1 MSDEKK
7 PVKKNPSPLVVKG
20 IFFVTATFEDKR
32 YVVSNGLSFIQF
44 AKEGDDIKKGDYL
57 EIHGPVYQR
66 KDAANPIITGEAVV
80 RKLTEE
86 EVEAHKAK
94 MSKIF
99 EGKETTK
106 KSAPKKSSAKKSVKS
121 DEHKMPWE

>member
-1 MSDEKK
+1 MPDEKK
-7 PVKKNPSPLVVKG
+7 QVKKNPNPLVVKG

-44 AKEGDDIKKGDYL
+44 AKEGDGIEKGDYL

-66 KDAANPIITGEAVV
+66 KDAANAIITGEAVV

-86 EVEAHKAK
+86 EVEAHKEK
-94 MSKIF
+94 LSKVF
-99 EGKETTK
+99 GDKASTKKEVKKTTK
-106 KSAPKKSSAKKSVKS
+106 KTTKA
-121 DEHKMPWE
+121 DEQKMPWE

>member
-7 PVKKNPSPLVVKG
+7 QIKKNPNPLVVKG

-44 AKEGDDIKKGDYL
+44 AKEGDDIKKGDYVS
-57 EIHGPVYQR
+57 IHGPVYQK

-80 RKLTEE
+80 TKLSEK
-86 EVEAHKAK
+86 EVEEYKAK
-94 MSKIF
+94 MSKLF
-99 EGKETTK
+99 GDPMKDTKKTATK
-106 KSAPKKSSAKKSVKS
+106 KSAKKTDDDVN
-121 DEHKMPWE
+121 KMPWE

>member
-7 PVKKNPSPLVVKG
+7 SVRKNPNPLVVKG

-44 AKEGDDIKKGDYL
+44 AKEGDDIKKGDYVS
-57 EIHGPVYQR
+57 IHGPVYQK

-80 RKLTEE
+80 TKLSEK
-86 EVEAHKAK
+86 EVEEYKAK
-94 MSKIF
+94 MSKLF
-99 EGKETTK
+99 GDPMKDTK
-106 KSAPKKSSAKKSVKS
+106 KTTAKKSTKKADDDVN
-121 DEHKMPWE
+121 KMPWE

>member
-7 PVKKNPSPLVVKG
+7 SVKKNPSPLVVKG
-20 IFFVTATFEDKR
+20 VFYVTASFEDKQ
-32 YVVSNGLSFIQF
+32 YVVSNGLSFIRF
-44 AKEGDDIKKGDYL
+44 TKEGEDIKKGDYVT
-57 EIHGPVYQR
+57 IHGPVYQR

-80 RKLTEE
+80 TKMTEK
-86 EVEAHKAK
+86 EVEDYKAK
-94 MSKIF
+94 MTKLF

-106 KSAPKKSSAKKSVKS
+106 KTAPKKSSAKKSEKS

>member
-7 PVKKNPSPLVVKG
+7 SVRKNPNPLVVKG

-44 AKEGDDIKKGDYL
+44 AKEGDDIKKGDYVS
-57 EIHGPVYQR
+57 IHGPVYQK

-80 RKLTEE
+80 TKLSEK
-86 EVEAHKAK
+86 EVEEYKAK
-94 MSKIF
+94 MSKLF
-99 EGKETTK
+99 GDPMKDTKKATTK
-106 KSAPKKSSAKKSVKS
+106 KSAKKTDDDVN
-121 DEHKMPWE
+121 KMPWE

>member
-7 PVKKNPSPLVVKG
+7 SVRKNPSPLVVKG

-44 AKEGDDIKKGDYL
+44 AKEGDDIKKGDYVS
-57 EIHGPVYQR
+57 IHGPVYQK

-80 RKLTEE
+80 TKLSEK
-86 EVEAHKAK
+86 EVEEYKAK
-94 MSKIF
+94 MSKLF
-99 EGKETTK
+99 GDPMKDTK
-106 KSAPKKSSAKKSVKS
+106 KTTAKKSTSKKADDDVN
-121 DEHKMPWE
+121 KMPWE